1 MASRDEIV
9 AMLDAAVA
17 EHNEKFRYSKDPD
30 SGETIDYM
38 GELEFYMPKFSFG
51 TDIKYLGLGQE
62 IKLDWSAIGLGP
74 ALV

>member
-1 MASRDEIV
+1 MVSRDEIV

-17 EHNEKFRYSKDPD
+17 EHNEKHRYSYDQD
-30 SGETIDYM
+30 SGKLIDYM
-38 GELEFYMPKFSFG
+38 GELEFYIPKFSFG
-51 TDIKYLGLGQE
+51 SDINYLGLGRE